1 MALDSYKAKMW
12 VDAEEGYKAHID
24 VLAEAVD
31 PMYAADGS
39 EKVKLGAKVG
49 SGKAD
54 PYHGQWGMGRQLATL
69 IDEPQDRGAS
79 GSQTSTK
86 NAPNSGQIFETTAL
100 ALAGTQ
106 EGTYYGSVKWGWKTD
121 AEGDFQILPLTVI
134 SMGSVS
140 ETFVKAA
147 KKWNEVHN
155 TKMYSNRKLPIP

>member
-1 MALDSYKAKMW
+1 M
-12 VDAEEGYKAHID
+12 
-24 VLAEAVD
+24 D
-31 PMYAADGS
+31 PGKQIRITVS
-39 EKVKLGAKVG
+39 GAWAG
-49 SGKAD
+49 NS
-54 PYHGQWGMGRQLATL
+54 QL